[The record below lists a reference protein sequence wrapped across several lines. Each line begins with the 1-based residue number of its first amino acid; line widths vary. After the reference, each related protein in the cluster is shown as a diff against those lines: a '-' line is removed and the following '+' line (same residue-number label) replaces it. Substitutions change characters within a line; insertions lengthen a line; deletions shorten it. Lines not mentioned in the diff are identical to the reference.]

1 MADVTALFWDIGGV
15 ILSNGWDCPVRAEA
29 ANTFGL
35 DLAAS
40 GVAVAGK

>member
-1 MADVTALFWDIGGV
+1 MADVTTLFWDIGGV
-15 ILSNGWDCPVRAEA
+15 ILSNGWDRAARAEA

-40 GVAVAGK
+40 GLAVAGK